1 MNIKNTLNCGL
12 EILGNFN
19 INSSILDSE
28 LLLAKAIK
36 KDRQY
41 VILNSKENIDKN
53 SLNIFFNLIKRRKK
67 GEPIAYLTNK
77 KEFWN
82 EIFYIDKNVL
92 IPRPDTEIIIEQLL
106 KISLKRSQLQVLDI
120 GVGSGCILLSL
131 LKERPNFYGTGI
143 DICKNSINISKYNA
157 KMLHLKNRIRF
168 FHSSIDNFNLGK
180 YDIVVSNPPYIEFLK
195 LKYLDK
201 DVFSYEPKL
210 ALNGGLDGFSMIRK
224 VIEKTSVLIKNKGNF
239 FLEIGFNQKSR
250 VKEMLKENGFY
261 INIILKDYGKTYR
274 CIVSTKI

>member
-12 EILGNFN
+12 EILNNFN
-19 INSSILDSE
+19 INNSILDSE

-41 VILNSKENIDKN
+41 VVLNLKENIDKN

-168 FHSSIDNFNLGK
+168 FHSSIDNFNIGK

-201 DVFSYEPKL
+201 EVFNYEPKL
-210 ALNGGLDGFSMIRK
+210 ALNGGLDGFSIIRK
-224 VIEKTSVLIKNKGNF
+224 VIEKTSMLIKKKGNF
-239 FLEIGFNQKSR
+239 FLEIGFNQKNK

-261 INIILKDYGKTYR
+261 INKTLKDYGNNYR